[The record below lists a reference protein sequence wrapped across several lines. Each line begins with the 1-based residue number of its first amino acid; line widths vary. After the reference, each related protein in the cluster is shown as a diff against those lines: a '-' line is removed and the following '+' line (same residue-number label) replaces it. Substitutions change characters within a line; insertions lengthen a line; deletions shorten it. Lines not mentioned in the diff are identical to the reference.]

1 MVSAGA
7 LSKGVCHWG
16 CLICLPNH
24 ILEGDISPGFLGVSI
39 QNDHAEWK
47 LSPIA
52 LHFSHNLL
60 KVFTAASA
68 RPLDWGWLTLDCLW
82 MMPFSAI
89 QALNSAEVKTP
100 SPSLASMAGQV
111 DEWNHLDSLSMTDA
125 EVGADG
131 NSKYVAHPDR

>member
-1 MVSAGA
+1 
-7 LSKGVCHWG
+7 
-16 CLICLPNH
+16 
-24 ILEGDISPGFLGVSI
+24 
-39 QNDHAEWK
+39 
-47 LSPIA
+47 
-52 LHFSHNLL
+52 
-60 KVFTAASA
+60 
-68 RPLDWGWLTLDCLW
+68 

-125 EVGADG
+125 EVGEDG